1 MARPFGDDLL
11 DFVGLKSG
19 NRLSDEAR
27 VPETIPVGDGGGG
40 DPPEPPNFE
49 LPTQATDA
57 LTAHLPDQAQVPE
70 WLL

>member
-11 DFVGLKSG
+11 DFVEFKSG
-19 NRLSDEAR
+19 NRVSDEAR

-40 DPPEPPNFE
+40 GPPNFQ
-49 LPTQATDA
+49 LPTQAIDA